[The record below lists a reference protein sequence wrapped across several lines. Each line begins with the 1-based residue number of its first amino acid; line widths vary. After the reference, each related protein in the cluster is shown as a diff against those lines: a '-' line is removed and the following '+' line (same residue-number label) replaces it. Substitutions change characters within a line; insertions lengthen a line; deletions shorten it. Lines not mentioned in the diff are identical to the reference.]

1 MIEEVKGGGKEKGR
15 KRDGVFMVARKSSQ
29 FRRLLKVFMV
39 AGRVSSSI
47 KVLEV
52 IMVAGSLIGTIEA
65 LKVSNG
71 SAIVLSA
78 EANTLSD
85 PAKWE
90 SVTQGPN
97 MLRMAY
103 EKGKTRGAMIP
114 HI

>member
-1 MIEEVKGGGKEKGR
+1 
-15 KRDGVFMVARKSSQ
+15 
-29 FRRLLKVFMV
+29 MV

-47 KVLEV
+47 KVFKA
-52 IMVAGSLIGTIEA
+52 IMVAGSLISSIEA

-103 EKGKTRGAMIP
+103 EKGENPRSDDTSYIGDLTWTNFYLSSLLVGVAHVKGCVDE
-114 HI
+114 